1 MKFASELDRRLLS
14 MLNVLAGRQDSAD
27 HWCVVKMTS
36 MNKGNEEKTQG
47 ANRKQLLEELNEKRE
62 SYCLVE
68 RSNEVN
74 LLRVQKRHFSKA
86 YQTLAC
92 MHIKESVPESTRTS
106 WVKHDLSVHK
116 EKRHFLP
123 KSKTI
128 GSDSDQPVGRISRE
142 RGSADFLGRKW
153 FQGLALGSL

>member
-1 MKFASELDRRLLS
+1 
-14 MLNVLAGRQDSAD
+14 
-27 HWCVVKMTS
+27 MTS

-74 LLRVQKRHFSKA
+74 LLRVQKMHFSKA

-92 MHIKESVPESTRTS
+92 MHIK
-106 WVKHDLSVHK
+106 
-116 EKRHFLP
+116 
-123 KSKTI
+123 
-128 GSDSDQPVGRISRE
+128 
-142 RGSADFLGRKW
+142 
-153 FQGLALGSL
+153 